1 MVKPKWDMAVDE
13 VQTTKG
19 LTHTNTTAITKQ
31 EATNLIMT
39 VKLQKIIL
47 SKSESYP
54 LFFFSLLISAIMFLR
69 LSFYS
74 RRKIGKKKGI
84 IT

>member
-1 MVKPKWDMAVDE
+1 MVKPKWDTDMAVDE

-39 VKLQKIIL
+39 VKLQKIIP
-47 SKSESYP
+47 SKSEN
-54 LFFFSLLISAIMFLR
+54 
-69 LSFYS
+69 
-74 RRKIGKKKGI
+74 
-84 IT
+84 